1 MQRRQI
7 LMQMMM
13 GMAAS
18 SVGLGTLA
26 GAPAIAQQSASPHMG
41 AQIAPDHPLQE
52 AWRAWKALCLS
63 SDGRVIDDFQGNA
76 SHSEGQGYGLTMA
89 AIFGDLQACELIIRW
104 TEQNLARRSDA
115 LLAWRWMPDANP
127 PVQDMNN
134 ASDGDL
140 FYAWGLVLLSALN
153 PAVDYL
159 PRAKAIGTALLKY
172 CVTQSPVGDGSLV
185 FLPAAKGFLQAG
197 GVVLN
202 PSYYMPRAMRE
213 LALACDLPD
222 LIAVADA
229 GQKMI
234 EDLAA
239 RGPVPDWVLLTPF
252 GFDLPPEPFSYRSGY
267 EAMRVPLMALWSGLS
282 GSKAVQVYV
291 DMLQGAGGDSGS
303 PTVID
308 PQTRSIVE
316 RSGHYGYAAIGAL
329 AACVTSEEIGSL
341 MPVFSSDQPYYPAT
355 LHLMALVVQ
364 ATTYQR
370 CVPI

>member
-1 MQRRQI
+1 MLRRQV
-7 LMQMMM
+7 LMQMVM
-13 GMAAS
+13 GVAAGS
-18 SVGLGTLA
+18 FLGGSALA
-26 GAPAIAQQSASPHMG
+26 QDQRGPDIG

-63 SDGRVIDDFQGNA
+63 SDGRVIDSFQGNA
-76 SHSEGQGYGLTMA
+76 SHSEGQGYGLTLA
-89 AIFGDLQACELIIRW
+89 AIFGDLQACDLIIRW
-104 TEQNLARRSDA
+104 TEHNLARRSDA
-115 LLAWRWMPDANP
+115 LLAWRWLPDANP
-127 PVQDMNN
+127 PLQDMNN

-140 FYAWGLVLLSALN
+140 FYAWGLVLLSGLK
-153 PAVDYL
+153 PEIDYL
-159 PRAKAIGTALLKY
+159 PRAKAIGSALLKL
-172 CVTQSPVGDGSLV
+172 CVTPNPNGDGTKVL
-185 FLPAAKGFLQAG
+185 LPAAKGFVQPG

-213 LALACDLPD
+213 LGLACDLPE

-229 GQKMI
+229 GQKMV
-234 EDLAA
+234 EDLAQ

-291 DMLQGAGGDSGS
+291 DLVQVSGAESGS

-316 RSGHYGYAAIGAL
+316 RSDHDGYAAIGAL
-329 AACVTSEEIGSL
+329 ATCVISGEIGSL